1 MTDLLDAPAM
11 APATIDADAE
21 FASWAAVPASTPVAT
36 IEEAP
41 APAVIQE
48 PQSIPERVLA
58 LAALQPG
65 VNPEM
70 FDRLVAW
77 QEREQARQAEEAF
90 NAAMNAAQAE
100 IMPVARTA
108 ENSQTK
114 SFYAKLEAVDAA
126 IRPIY
131 LRHGFNVAY
140 GTVPPLVPGNIRV
153 ECEVSL
159 GRHSKKYYR
168 EAPADTLGPKGS
180 AVKTVLHGG
189 GSTETYL
196 KRYAVCGAFNVVFR
210 DQDDDGERG
219 GKKFIGPEEC
229 ARLRRGITKAGE
241 KEEAFIED
249 ATGGR
254 AHRAEEVTEKEYG
267 LLLNTLTDLIRER
280 EQTA

>member
-1 MTDLLDAPAM
+1 MSVSSTD
-11 APATIDADAE
+11 I
-21 FASWAAVPASTPVAT
+21 VPQSD
-36 IEEAP
+36 
-41 APAVIQE
+41 Q
-48 PQSIPERVLA
+48 QSIPERVLA
-58 LAALQPG
+58 LAAQPN

-77 QEREQARQAEEAF
+77 QEREQGRQAEEAF
-90 NAAMNAAQAE
+90 NVAMNAAQGE
-100 IMPVARTA
+100 IFPVVRQA
-108 ENSQTK
+108 ENKQTN

-140 GTVPPLVPGNIRV
+140 GTVPPLTPGNIRV

-210 DQDDDGERG
+210 NQDDDGQRG
-219 GKKFIGPEEC
+219 GMAFVTTQQAHEIRALLEQAGRQEDSFLFRLCTDVRSADEIEVKDFVRVKGALQEIIT
-229 ARLRRGITKAGE
+229 ARA
-241 KEEAFIED
+241 A
-249 ATGGR
+249 R
-254 AHRAEEVTEKEYG
+254 AP
-267 LLLNTLTDLIRER
+267 
-280 EQTA
+280 

>member
-1 MTDLLDAPAM
+1 MPDQLTLDAPAM

-21 FASWAAVPASTPVAT
+21 FASWAVVPASTAVAT

-159 GRHSKKYYR
+159 GRHSKK
-168 EAPADTLGPKGS
+168 
-180 AVKTVLHGG
+180 VLPRGAGRHARAEGRRG
-189 GSTETYL
+189 QDGAARWRLDRNIPET
-196 KRYAVCGAFNVVFR
+196 VCG
-210 DQDDDGERG
+210 
-219 GKKFIGPEEC
+219 
-229 ARLRRGITKAGE
+229 LRRVQRSVSRP
-241 KEEAFIED
+241 
-249 ATGGR
+249 GR
-254 AHRAEEVTEKEYG
+254 
-267 LLLNTLTDLIRER
+267 
-280 EQTA
+280 